1 MKTLCKQ
8 NKINEPIKKMSW
20 LDDMYLA
27 DIIVY
32 SIMKTNYGRPTMY
45 GC

>member
-1 MKTLCKQ
+1 MQIEQ
-8 NKINEPIKKMSW
+8 NQWTTKKMSW
-20 LDDMYLA
+20 LDDMCLA

-45 GC
+45 GS